1 MTRVVLTF
9 QNHAETPRTY
19 WIEPWAHDFTLFPD
33 ETFELRIS
41 AAGEPLV
48 EYVHGTAD
56 TQIYLN
62 DEDWS
67 VVQDGQKLPLG
78 HNRQFAPS
86 MQKKEYV
93 VKEQLNLL
101 IDWTTNGG
109 RYLPHSSARSTP
121 LSSNHR
127 QR

>member
-9 QNHAETPRTY
+9 QNHAETPHTY
-19 WIEPWAHDFTLFPD
+19 WIEPWAHDFTLLPD

-67 VVQDGQKLPLG
+67 VVQGGQELPLG

-86 MQKKEYV
+86 MQKK
-93 VKEQLNLL
+93 
-101 IDWTTNGG
+101 
-109 RYLPHSSARSTP
+109 ST
-121 LSSNHR
+121 S
-127 QR
+127 